1 MMIKFALRCERGHE
15 FESWF
20 PDGSAFEAQA
30 RRGFVQCVYCESIKV
45 EKAIMAPAVHASR
58 ALTMPASN
66 VNEPARPS
74 TYAILD
80 EKHREF
86 REAIRELKRKI
97 EADTTDVGARFPDV
111 ARAMHAGEEPDR
123 PIRGQASVED
133 ARALIEEGIGVLP
146 IPALPDEA
154 N

>member
-1 MMIKFALRCERGHE
+1 MIKFTLRCERGHE

-20 PDGSAFEAQA
+20 PDGEAFEAQA
-30 RRGFVQCVYCESIKV
+30 RRGFVQCVFCESIKV

-58 ALTMPASN
+58 ALMAPAPT
-66 VNEPARPS
+66 VREPATS
-74 TYAILD
+74 ASYALLD
-80 EKHREF
+80 DKHREF

-97 EADTTDVGARFPDV
+97 EADTTDVGKRFPDV

-123 PIRGQASVED
+123 PIRGQASAED